1 MSKTEFNN
9 FIETTRTSGTGS
21 HTKAL
26 KAEPQDFTS
35 GDNGIISG
43 YFATFDHDHG
53 DSYGDVIL
61 KNAFKGTIER
71 RKKTGHPFPLCFNH
85 DFSCIIGRVT
95 DIGEDNKGAYFTAE
109 FFPTEKAQ
117 EVRSIV
123 KSGVLWQFSFAYDTL
138 DAGKVKAGDGTIV
151 NELRELE
158 LYEISVVAVPA
169 NPRATLTDIKT
180 DNATESKL
188 SPEIKTKRDELL
200 SFIEQIKTEER
211 AARTRLLRYIND
223 MKKDDAEAQLKKYR
237 DMEAQALKDI
247 GKAEAEGLT
256 EWKQMRMGAL
266 AAIRREIKRLEEAK
280 RHKTGDAFIKTGS
293 RPLTEPK
300 AKIK

>member
-1 MSKTEFNN
+1 MNNEEVKSFIAKAKKT
-9 FIETTRTSGTGS
+9 GTGS
-21 HTKAL
+21 RTKAL
-26 KAEPQDFTS
+26 KAQPQDFNE
-35 GDNGIISG
+35 GNNGSISG

-53 DSYGDVIL
+53 DSYGDVIR
-61 KNAFKGTIER
+61 KGSFLETIAR

-95 DIGEDNKGAYFTAE
+95 DIGEDSKGAYFTAE

-123 KSGVLWQFSFAYDTL
+123 KSGVLWQFSFAYAVL
-138 DAGKVKAGDGTIV
+138 DQGKVKAGDGSIV

-169 NPRATLTDIKT
+169 NPRATLTSIKN
-180 DNATESKL
+180 DNAGSKL
-188 SPEIKTKRDELL
+188 SPDLNAKRDEIL
-200 SFIEQIKTEER
+200 SFIRMTEEKER
-211 AARTRLLRYIND
+211 VERIRLLKYIDDLN
-223 MKKDDAEAQLKKYR
+223 KDDMEAELRKYK

-247 GKAEAEGLT
+247 GKAEAEGLK
-256 EWKQMRMGAL
+256 EWKRARLGAL
-266 AAIRREIKRLEEAK
+266 KAIRKEIKRLEEAK
-280 RHKTGDAFIKTGS
+280 QHKTSEASIKTGS

-300 AKIK
+300 AKIR

>member
-1 MSKTEFNN
+1 MNKTEINN

-53 DSYGDVIL
+53 DSYGDVIA

-117 EVRSIV
+117 EIRGIV
-123 KSGVLWQFSFAYDTL
+123 KSGVLWQFSFAYDVL
-138 DAGKVKAGDGTIV
+138 DQGKVKAGDGSTV

-158 LYEISVVAVPA
+158 LFEISVVLIPA
-169 NPRATLTDIKT
+169 NPRSTLTDIKS
-180 DNATESKL
+180 DNTTGRKL
-188 SPEIKTKRDELL
+188 SPELSAKRDRIL
-200 SFIEQIKTEER
+200 SFIRNMDNGNTNG
-211 AARTRLLRYIND
+211 TRLKYSESIQD
-223 MKKDDAEAQLKKYR
+223 ETDAKISHLKR
-237 DMEAQALKDI
+237 MEAQALKDI
-247 GKAEAEGLT
+247 GKAEAEGFK
-256 EWKQMRMGAL
+256 EWKRARMRAL
-266 AAIRREIKRLEEAK
+266 EAIRKELKRLE
-280 RHKTGDAFIKTGS
+280 GIKH
-293 RPLTEPK
+293 
-300 AKIK
+300 A

>member
-1 MSKTEFNN
+1 MNKTEINN

-21 HTKAL
+21 HTKSL

-53 DSYGDVIL
+53 DSYGDVIK

-95 DIGEDNKGAYFTAE
+95 DIGEDNKGAFFTAE

-117 EVRSIV
+117 EIRNIV
-123 KSGVLWQFSFAYDTL
+123 KSGVLWQFSFAYEVL
-138 DAGKVKAGDGTIV
+138 DQGKVKAGDGSTV

-158 LYEISVVAVPA
+158 LFEISVVLLPA
-169 NPRATLTDIKT
+169 NGRATLTDIKS
-180 DNATESKL
+180 DNTTGRKL
-188 SPEIKTKRDELL
+188 SPELSAKRDRIL
-200 SFIEQIKTEER
+200 SFIRNMDNGNTNG
-211 AARTRLLRYIND
+211 TRLKYSDNITQD
-223 MKKDDAEAQLKKYR
+223 ETDAKISHLKR
-237 DMEAQALKDI
+237 MEAQALKDI
-247 GKAEAEGLT
+247 GKAEIEGLK
-256 EWKQMRMGAL
+256 EWKRARMGAL
-266 AAIRREIKRLEEAK
+266 EAIRKELKRLKGLKHA
-280 RHKTGDAFIKTGS
+280 
-293 RPLTEPK
+293 
-300 AKIK
+300 

>member
-1 MSKTEFNN
+1 MNKNEVNS
-9 FIETTRTSGTGS
+9 FIATAKEAWTGTR
-21 HTKAL
+21 TKAL
-26 KAEPQDFTS
+26 KTQPQDFTDGKS
-35 GDNGIISG
+35 GSISG
-43 YFATFDHDHG
+43 YFATFHHDYG
-53 DSYGDVIL
+53 DSYGDVIR
-61 KNAFKGTIER
+61 KGAFLGTIAR
-71 RKKTGHPFPLCFNH
+71 RKQTGHPFPLCFNH

-117 EVRSIV
+117 EVRNIV

-138 DAGKVKAGDGTIV
+138 DAGKVKAGDGTTV

-180 DNATESKL
+180 DDDVRSKL
-188 SPEIKTKRDELL
+188 SPELRAKRDEILG
-200 SFIEQIKTEER
+200 FIRQNEAQER
-211 AARTRLLRYIND
+211 AQRARLLRYINESL
-223 MKKDDAEAQLKKYR
+223 KDDAEAQLKKYK

-247 GKAEAEGLT
+247 GKAEVEGLT
-256 EWKQMRMGAL
+256 DWKRARMGAL
-266 AAIRREIKRLEEAK
+266 AAIRKEIKRLEETN
-280 RHKTGDAFIKTGS
+280 RHKTGEASIKTGS
-293 RPLTEPK
+293 RPLSEPK